1 LIGESDGLKNLHR
14 VLKGRLRELFVAK
27 FLSKFLTSQFG
38 IGVGSVII
46 NQRGEQSREIDILI
60 YDKRILPPFIEEQA
74 GAYPAESVLAAI
86 EVRSR
91 MSRNTIKEFSKKA
104 RELYEI
110 TYDPASSIYGDLHSF
125 RPFYSLVGFHDW
137 GIYQWIVKTIKN
149 ESREAILQWMVDNA
163 RPLVSIC
170 LFNT

>member
-1 LIGESDGLKNLHR
+1 
-14 VLKGRLRELFVAK
+14 
-27 FLSKFLTSQFG
+27 
-38 IGVGSVII
+38 
-46 NQRGEQSREIDILI
+46 
-60 YDKRILPPFIEEQA
+60 
-74 GAYPAESVLAAI
+74 
-86 EVRSR
+86 

-163 RPLVSIC
+163 RPLVGIC
-170 LFNT
+170 LFNKFSWLDVKAPKGSLKIVDENNEETKAFVAVLLDNIRTESQERYSTLVSPKSQERHKDWLSLYIRDQSGIKKFFEQN